1 VRFFD
6 YTAAAFARLAGS
18 CPQLLAIHHLQVL
31 FLKRLIPLLFL
42 LLIAIWIIVAV
53 VVISRVPAA

>member
-1 VRFFD
+1 
-6 YTAAAFARLAGS
+6 
-18 CPQLLAIHHLQVL
+18 
-31 FLKRLIPLLFL
+31 LKRLIPLLFL